1 MVRPVLVKVNPNI
14 LTWARNS
21 SGYTLREV
29 AKKLNISYNTL
40 RVTENGVMRL
50 TVKQLRKL
58 AKFYKRPLPIFYL
71 KNTPKDIELP
81 DFRSRSIDEEI
92 GIVSGKIR
100 LIIREILEKKK
111 IAEDLYEKLN
121 ISYPYDFIGLFSESD
136 SIENA
141 AKEIR
146 NLLNIQTKDLRVLK
160 DNDVLKYWIKK
171 IEALGIL
178 VFQYQEIDPIIMRG
192 FVFAK
197 IPFPTLAVNQRDSF
211 YARVFTLVHELIHI
225 ILDKSGIIDP
235 YYSLSEKRDKTEI
248 FCNSVASEVLVPTH
262 EFNEMATEELVNKSV
277 LKNFLDEASKIWKVS
292 WSVILI
298 HLKELKRISNK
309 LYTEMLMELKSK
321 KQKKS
326 GGGDYYRL
334 FFSRNSE
341 NFLNLVFTGLYSKK
355 VTYYEAMKFL
365 NVSYKT
371 LENVERKFKWE
382 R

>member
-92 GIVSGKIR
+92 GVVAGKIR

-146 NLLNIQTKDLRVLK
+146 NLLNIKTKDLRILK
-160 DNDVLKYWIKK
+160 DNEVLKYWIKK

>member
-92 GIVSGKIR
+92 GVVAGKIR

-146 NLLNIQTKDLRVLK
+146 NLLNIKTKDLRILK
-160 DNDVLKYWIKK
+160 DNEVLKYWIKK

-248 FCNSVASEVLVPTH
+248 FCNSIASEVLVPTH